1 MGSLDLNFGPIN
13 DVVFVVEDTSM
24 GGSCME
30 ELYQNYVVPSLEHF
44 NGGTSKEIPWASVAC
59 STTFSLVRF
68 QSADCLPKYDFITIQ
83 VHLNDIANVFFC
95 ISKKFI

>member
-68 QSADCLPKYDFITIQ
+68 QSADCLPKYDFLSIR
-83 VHLNDIANVFFC
+83 VH
-95 ISKKFI
+95 

>member
-30 ELYQNYVVPSLEHF
+30 ELYQNYIVPCLEHF
-44 NGGTSKEIPWASVAC
+44 NGGTSKEIPWASMAC

-68 QSADCLPKYDFITIQ
+68 QSADWLPRYY
-83 VHLNDIANVFFC
+83 
-95 ISKKFI
+95 

>member
-30 ELYQNYVVPSLEHF
+30 ELYQNYIGKHMRL
-44 NGGTSKEIPWASVAC
+44 
-59 STTFSLVRF
+59 L
-68 QSADCLPKYDFITIQ
+68 KYLGQPF
-83 VHLNDIANVFFC
+83 
-95 ISKKFI
+95 